1 VDRTLTPDE
10 LEARFTALLP
20 DLRYAA
26 WQLGYA
32 LAVHGTMR
40 RDLDLVGVPWIEGAG
55 SGDQLVEALAHVLGD
70 CHVHSEEIKGALY
83 PIGSKAP
90 HGIRKYVIYPHF
102 HFGDANHHTV
112 GYIEL
117 AVVPRG

>member
-40 RDLDLVGVPWIEGAG
+40 RDLDLVVADLIDAHFKRVQTALTTGYSLKNRGDWICKHTMLRRRALQLQGARVP
-55 SGDQLVEALAHVLGD
+55 
-70 CHVHSEEIKGALY
+70 EEDHPSNA
-83 PIGSKAP
+83 
-90 HGIRKYVIYPHF
+90 RK
-102 HFGDANHHTV
+102 
-112 GYIEL
+112 
-117 AVVPRG
+117 R